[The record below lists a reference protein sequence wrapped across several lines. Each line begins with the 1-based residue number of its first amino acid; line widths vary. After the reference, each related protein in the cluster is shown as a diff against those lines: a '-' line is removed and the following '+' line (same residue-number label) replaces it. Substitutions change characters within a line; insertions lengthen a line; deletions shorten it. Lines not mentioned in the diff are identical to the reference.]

1 MKQVFKIFVGLIPTV
16 IFAQSTLPES
26 FTMPHSNVDYKINM
40 GSTGMNNDML
50 FKLGLGGYISPTT
63 IAKNEEG
70 MGKLSRVGSISAWQ
84 AEHVFKAPLFNQDK
98 KIMLRSVG
106 ISYNNASSAVFSTDA
121 WRLLFRGNSPY
132 LGQTLNLDKLNYS
145 QWTSS
150 RVHASFSLSS
160 KASRISSHISL
171 KHVSVGLNLIHNYRR
186 ARFGNSS
193 LYTDTNANYIDTRL
207 QGNYI
212 PGNNQAIQGL
222 GIDLGAK
229 ITIGQYIELNVTG
242 LGIARMTKL
251 AAYKLNST
259 ENFTNDYKDVNELPI
274 RRISQAQIQR
284 SQLNSGAWINGQR
297 DTVIK
302 TFVPNKEEISATRLL
317 PFQLEAQY
325 QSLDKKHIVRAYYM
339 YLNGMR
345 PQLTYQHRLLNT
357 PYGHIYSSLSLG
369 GFDTYDLGV
378 QLKIKP
384 KLYTHI
390 DIDLRGIEAFI
401 APTKTHGTYIG
412 LRIKQYWK

>member
-1 MKQVFKIFVGLIPTV
+1 MKQVFKILIGLLPTV
-16 IFAQSTLPES
+16 IFGQMTTPQS
-26 FTMPHSNVDYKINM
+26 FTMPHSEIGYKINM

-50 FKLGLGGYISPTT
+50 FKLGLGGYISPST
-63 IAKNEEG
+63 IAINEEG
-70 MGKLSRVGSISAWQ
+70 MGKISRVGSISSWQ

-98 KIMLRSVG
+98 KIMLRSIG

-132 LGQTLNLDKLNYS
+132 LGQTLNLGKLNYS

-150 RVHASFSLSS
+150 RVHSSFSLSS
-160 KASRISSHISL
+160 KASRISSRISL

-207 QGNYI
+207 QGNYVL
-212 PGNNQAIQGL
+212 GNSQIIQGL
-222 GIDLGAK
+222 GLDIGTEIA
-229 ITIGQYIELNVTG
+229 IGQHLNLKING

-259 ENFTNDYKDVNELPI
+259 ENFTQDYKNEDELQV

-284 SQLNSGAWINGQR
+284 SQLNSGAWVNGQR
-297 DTVIK
+297 DTVIN
-302 TFVPNKEEISATRLL
+302 TFVPNKEEISATLLL

-325 QSLDKKHIVRAYYM
+325 QSFDKKHIVSAYYM

-345 PQLTYQHRLLNT
+345 PQLTYQHRLINT
-357 PYGHIYSSLSLG
+357 AYGHIYSSLSLG

-390 DIDLRGIEAFI
+390 DIDLRGIEALL
-401 APTKTHGTYIG
+401 APSKTHGTYIG